1 MNTKYNIYKLK
12 KTDTLK
18 SISNELKKTPQEVAQ
33 FHNIFADDSNL
44 IGVAFPENFKELYV
58 PITVSIKELE
68 HFPKVAFDYDSYLNI
83 KPFKEQLIYQVE
95 NHIITKGTNYIL
107 KFQAGI
113 KFIKKSNGN
122 FIIEINK
129 YKREKDKKLDSI
141 LYNLLERLEKVF
153 YPLQVIVSNEGQIL
167 KINNYNQILKN
178 WKQLKPSIFEEYEG
192 KIIENYVSHFE
203 KNILNEKKLEVF
215 LFKDLFLKTYFN
227 QLYDNYTSSFFYE
240 KQYSFPI
247 LPKMRNVDYLIKQKI
262 DPFLTKQG
270 KIKIEIIGQSNDKRT
285 QLDYESKLDEPFFI
299 ENNSN
304 RVIKGVLEGK
314 YILNAKTHIIED
326 ACLKCD
332 LQLDHYES
340 ITVSISLINEKK
352 ILNNSLN

>member
-1 MNTKYNIYKLK
+1 M
-12 KTDTLK
+12 
-18 SISNELKKTPQEVAQ
+18 
-33 FHNIFADDSNL
+33 
-44 IGVAFPENFKELYV
+44 
-58 PITVSIKELE
+58 
-68 HFPKVAFDYDSYLNI
+68 
-83 KPFKEQLIYQVE
+83 
-95 NHIITKGTNYIL
+95 
-107 KFQAGI
+107 
-113 KFIKKSNGN
+113 
-122 FIIEINK
+122 
-129 YKREKDKKLDSI
+129 
-141 LYNLLERLEKVF
+141 
-153 YPLQVIVSNEGQIL
+153 SNEGQIL

-203 KNILNEKKLEVF
+203 KNILNEKKLEAF

-240 KQYSFPI
+240 RQYSFPI

-326 ACLKCD
+326 VYLKCD
-332 LQLDHYES
+332 LQLGHYES